1 MTSHVSRVNSFLN
14 GIRHMRIENIGL
26 KLLAVGVATLL
37 FAVSRQPTSD
47 VRLEHVPLEFRGVP
61 PGLEISGEV
70 DQTVSVRL
78 RGPRDVVRGLMPNQ
92 IAVVADISDKEP
104 GDRIIQL
111 KTSDVSKPPSLDV
124 LRVDPASI
132 RLTIEPSVRR
142 SVPVKPEITG
152 VLENR
157 YQIREIN
164 IQPPMVEIEGPK
176 SVVNA
181 TDSVRTESID
191 LDGKVSSFTARVGV
205 DHENHSV
212 RVVTPG
218 PVKVEVRIDEKAT
231 GKKGTGDEGSTNLKR

>member
-1 MTSHVSRVNSFLN
+1 MTSPVSRVSNFLN
-14 GIRHMRIENIGL
+14 AIRHARIENIGI
-26 KLLAVGVATLL
+26 KLLAVGVASLL
-37 FAVSRQPTSD
+37 FIVSRQPTSD

-92 IAVVADISDKEP
+92 IAVVADITGKEP

-111 KTSDVSKPPSLDV
+111 RTTDVSRPPNLEV

-132 RLTIEPSVRR
+132 RLSIEPSVRR

-152 VLENR
+152 LLDNNC
-157 YQIREIN
+157 QLTEI
-164 IQPPMVEIEGPK
+164 IIDPPVVEIEGPK
-176 SVVNA
+176 SQVNA
-181 TDSVRTESID
+181 IDSVLTESID
-191 LDGKVSSFTARVGV
+191 LEGKISDFTTHVAV
-205 DHENHSV
+205 DHSNHSI

-218 PVKVEVRIDEKAT
+218 LIKVVVRISE
-231 GKKGTGDEGSTNLKR
+231 KKGTGDEGSTKLKQ